1 MDWQL
6 PIGAAPDE
14 TGVRFRLWAGDLE
27 QVEVVVMGE
36 NQQELASHA
45 LTRDNEGY
53 FSGHVAGLKAGAK
66 YMYRLDKDK
75 LRFDPAS
82 RYQPEGVH
90 GPSQVVEPGF
100 DWQNTGKWSGVPLN
114 EMVIYEVHIGTA
126 TQAGTFEAFIDR
138 LPYLKELGVNAI
150 EIMPVA
156 DFPGDRNWG
165 YDGVCLYAPAR
176 AYGGPEGLKKL
187 VDAAHGYGL
196 AVVQDVVYNH
206 LGPDGNYLRDFSQHY
221 FTHNKKTPWG
231 DALDYSR
238 KPVRDFF
245 IANALYWTHEYQ
257 MDGLRLDATHAI
269 LDDSQPHILQELV
282 ARVRSSL
289 PASRHFAIFAEDER
303 NDSWVLKSQAEGGA
317 GIDAVWADDF
327 HHEVRSALAG
337 DNEGYFANFTGNA
350 DDLAE
355 TLAKGW
361 FYTGQKSKVS
371 GHQRGTDASAFDPP
385 HFVYCIQ
392 NHDQIGNRPLGDRLT
407 ESIGLDAYRAASGLL
422 LLSPYT
428 PLLFQGQ
435 EWATAT
441 PFLFFT
447 DHNEDLGKL
456 ITKGRREEFSHF
468 AGFSGDTVP
477 DPQARHTF
485 KQSKL
490 DWTELEK
497 PGHRET
503 LALYRDLLAL
513 RNNLAVLRDPHRAN
527 FKAVKIGEDS
537 IAFRYYALEGQPDLL
552 VVVNLK
558 GSLDF
563 KLNEQEISRLP
574 VGRHWQALLTTDDP
588 AYGGLQT
595 LFDLQKLVET
605 GRVQGDSPVAY
616 ALRSCQ
622 LNLAIKSH

>member
-14 TGVRFRLWAGDLE
+14 TGVQFRLWAGDIE

-36 NQQELASHA
+36 NQQQLASHA
-45 LTRDNEGY
+45 LTRGNEGY
-53 FSGHVAGLKAGAK
+53 FDGHVAGLKAGAK

-126 TQAGTFEAFIDR
+126 TKVGTFEAFIDR

-221 FTHNKKTPWG
+221 FTHDKKTPWG

-289 PASRHFAIFAEDER
+289 PESRHFAIFAEDER
-303 NDSWVLKSQAEGGA
+303 NDSWVLESQAEGGA

-337 DNEGYFANFTGNA
+337 DNEGYFADFTGNA

-361 FYTGQKSKVS
+361 FYTGQESEFS

-435 EWATAT
+435 EWAAAT

-477 DPQARHTF
+477 DPQARRTF
-485 KQSKL
+485 EQSKL

-497 PGHRET
+497 PGHREI

-513 RNNLAVLRDPHRAN
+513 RNNLGVLHDPHRAN
-527 FKAVKIGEDS
+527 FKAVKIEEDS
-537 IAFRYYALEGQPDLL
+537 VAFRYYASEGQPDLL

-563 KLNEQEISRLP
+563 KPGEQEISRLP
-574 VGRHWQALLTTDDP
+574 PGRHWQALLTTDDP
-588 AYGGLQT
+588 AYGGSQT
-595 LFDLQKLVET
+595 LSELQKLIET

-616 ALRSCQ
+616 ALQSR
-622 LNLAIKSH
+622 